1 MEQSEHDV
9 LIAGT
14 GPVGLIAA
22 LAFADAGFRTALIG
36 PKASASDGR
45 TTAIMDPAVRY
56 LESLGMGPFLEEHGE
71 PLKTMRIVDA
81 TSRLVRSPT
90 VTFRAAEIDLPAFG
104 LNIANSEL
112 NAALETAAV
121 ARPNVARH
129 EALVERWHPGQD
141 RVAAGLSNG
150 SELVARLVVAADGR
164 SSPARLAAGIEVD
177 ARPTGQTAIVLAFSH
192 TRPHSGISTEFH
204 TESGPVTQVPLGG
217 DRSSLVWVVKS
228 QDAAE
233 LLALDLAA
241 LATRVERQM
250 RSMLGR
256 VTVETDPQA
265 YPLSTSRPRRY
276 ADKRIALIGE
286 AAHVFPPIGAQGLNL
301 GIRDVESLVAVASRH
316 RADPGASAALSEYE
330 VRRRPDVAMRANAV
344 NLLNRSLLSDLLPA
358 QLARSTVFE
367 ALRAFSPMRAFF
379 MHEGMRPG
387 NGLRSMFSVKTRDR
401 RAGDRT

>member
-1 MEQSEHDV
+1 MERAEYDV

-22 LAFADAGFRTALIG
+22 LAFADAGFHTALVG
-36 PKASASDGR
+36 PKASTSDGR
-45 TTAIMDPAVRY
+45 TTAIMDPALRY
-56 LESLGMGPFLEEHGE
+56 LDALMMGPFLHEHGE

-81 TSRLVRSPT
+81 TARLVRSPT

-104 LNIANSEL
+104 LNIANAEL
-112 NAALETAAV
+112 NAALESAAV
-121 ARPNVARH
+121 ARPGVVRH
-129 EALVERWHPGQD
+129 EALVERWEPGEG
-141 RVAAGLSNG
+141 RVVAKLSDG
-150 SELVARLVVAADGR
+150 SELAARLVVAADGR

-177 ARPTGQTAIVLAFSH
+177 ARPTGQTAIVLTFSH

-204 TESGPVTQVPLGG
+204 AESGPFTQVPLAG

-228 QDAAE
+228 DDAAE
-233 LLALDLAA
+233 LLALDRAELAQ
-241 LATRVERQM
+241 RVERQM

-256 VTVETDPQA
+256 VTVDTDPQA
-265 YPLSTSRPRRY
+265 YPLSTSQPRRY

-301 GIRDVESLVAVASRH
+301 GIRDVESLVSVATRH
-316 RADPGASAALSEYE
+316 RADPGASAALAEYE
-330 VRRRPDVAMRANAV
+330 VRRRPDVAMRASAV
-344 NLLNRSLLSDLLPA
+344 NLLNRSLLSDFLPA

-387 NGLRSMFSVKTRDR
+387 SGLRALLPLRTRDR
-401 RAGDRT
+401 RAEDRT

>member
-1 MEQSEHDV
+1 MERSEYDV

-22 LAFADAGFRTALIG
+22 LAFADAGFHTALVG
-36 PKASASDGR
+36 PKASTEDGR

-56 LESLGMGPFLEEHGE
+56 LESLAMGPFLNDRGE

-112 NAALETAAV
+112 NAALEGAAV
-121 ARPNVARH
+121 ARANVVRH
-129 EALVERWHPGQD
+129 ESLVEFWEPSQG
-141 RVAAGLSNG
+141 RVNARLSGG
-150 SELVARLVVAADGR
+150 SEVSARLVVAADGR

-192 TRPHSGISTEFH
+192 ARPHSGISTEFH
-204 TESGPVTQVPLGG
+204 TESGPFTQVPLGS

-228 QDAAE
+228 DEAAE
-233 LLALDLAA
+233 VLALDRAA

-276 ADKRIALIGE
+276 ADKRIALVGE

-301 GIRDVESLVAVASRH
+301 GIRDVESLISIATRH
-316 RADPGASAALSEYE
+316 RADPGASAALAEYE

-344 NLLNRSLLSDLLPA
+344 SLLNRSLLSDLLPA

-387 NGLRSMFSVKTRDR
+387 SGLRSMFSFKTRDR
-401 RAGDRT
+401 PAEDRT

>member
-1 MEQSEHDV
+1 MERAEYDV

-22 LAFADAGFRTALIG
+22 LAFADAGFRTALVG
-36 PKASASDGR
+36 PKASTNDGR
-45 TTAIMDPAVRY
+45 TTAIMDPALRY
-56 LESLGMGPFLEEHGE
+56 LDALMMGPFLHEHGE

-81 TSRLVRSPT
+81 TARLVRSPT

-104 LNIANSEL
+104 LNIANAEL
-112 NAALETAAV
+112 NAALESAAV
-121 ARPNVARH
+121 ARPGVVRH
-129 EALVERWHPGQD
+129 EALVERWEPGEG
-141 RVAAGLSNG
+141 RVAAKLSDG
-150 SELVARLVVAADGR
+150 SELAARLVVAADGR

-204 TESGPVTQVPLGG
+204 TESGPFTQVPLAG

-228 QDAAE
+228 DDAAE
-233 LLALDLAA
+233 LLALGRAELAQ
-241 LATRVERQM
+241 RVERQM

-256 VTVETDPQA
+256 VTVDTDPQA
-265 YPLSTSRPRRY
+265 YPLSTSQPRRY

-301 GIRDVESLVAVASRH
+301 GIRDVESLVSVATRH
-316 RADPGASAALSEYE
+316 RADPGASAALAEYE
-330 VRRRPDVAMRANAV
+330 VRRRPDVAMRAGAV
-344 NLLNRSLLSDLLPA
+344 NLLNRSLLSDFLPA

-367 ALRAFSPMRAFF
+367 ALRAFSPIRAFF

-387 NGLRSMFSVKTRDR
+387 SGLRALLPLRTRDR
-401 RAGDRT
+401 RATDRT

>member
-1 MEQSEHDV
+1 MECADYDV

-14 GPVGLIAA
+14 GPVGLVAA
-22 LAFADAGFRTALIG
+22 LAFADAGFQTALVG
-36 PKASASDGR
+36 PKASTGDGR
-45 TTAIMDPAVRY
+45 TTAIMDPALRY
-56 LESLGMGPFLEEHGE
+56 LDSLMMEPFLQDRGE

-81 TSRLVRSPT
+81 TARLVRSPT

-104 LNIANSEL
+104 LNVANAEL
-112 NAALETAAV
+112 NAALEDAAV
-121 ARPNVARH
+121 ARPGVVRY
-129 EALVERWHPGQD
+129 EALVERWEPGED
-141 RVAAGLSNG
+141 RVAAKLSEG
-150 SELVARLVVAADGR
+150 TELAARLVVAADGR

-177 ARPTGQTAIVLAFSH
+177 ARPTGQTAIVFAFSH

-204 TESGPVTQVPLGG
+204 TESGPFTQVPLAG

-233 LLALDLAA
+233 LLALDRTELAH
-241 LATRVERQM
+241 RVERQM

-256 VTVETDPQA
+256 VTVDTDPQA
-265 YPLSTSRPRRY
+265 YPLSTSQPRRY

-301 GIRDVESLVAVASRH
+301 GIRDVESLVSVATRH
-316 RADPGASAALSEYE
+316 RADPGASAALAEYE
-330 VRRRPDVAMRANAV
+330 GRRRPDVAMRANAV
-344 NLLNRSLLSDLLPA
+344 NLLNRSLLSDFLPA

-387 NGLRSMFSVKTRDR
+387 SGLRALFPLRTRDR
-401 RAGDRT
+401 RAADRT

>member
-1 MEQSEHDV
+1 MERAEYDV

-22 LAFADAGFRTALIG
+22 LAFADAGFRTALVG
-36 PKASASDGR
+36 PKASTSDGR
-45 TTAIMDPAVRY
+45 TTAIMDPALRY
-56 LESLGMGPFLEEHGE
+56 LDALMMGPILHEHGE

-81 TSRLVRSPT
+81 TARLVRSPT

-104 LNIANSEL
+104 LNIANAEL
-112 NAALETAAV
+112 NAALESAAV
-121 ARPNVARH
+121 ARPGVVRH
-129 EALVERWHPGQD
+129 EALVERWEPGEG
-141 RVAAGLSNG
+141 RVAAKLSDG
-150 SELVARLVVAADGR
+150 SELAARLVVAADGR

-204 TESGPVTQVPLGG
+204 TESGPFTQVPLAG

-228 QDAAE
+228 DDAAE
-233 LLALDLAA
+233 LLALGRAELAQ
-241 LATRVERQM
+241 RVERQM

-256 VTVETDPQA
+256 VTVDTDPQA
-265 YPLSTSRPRRY
+265 YPLSTSQPRRY

-301 GIRDVESLVAVASRH
+301 GIRDVESLVSVATRH
-316 RADPGASAALSEYE
+316 RADPGASAALAEYE
-330 VRRRPDVAMRANAV
+330 VRRRPDVAMRAGAV
-344 NLLNRSLLSDLLPA
+344 NLLNRSLLSDFLPA

-367 ALRAFSPMRAFF
+367 ALRAFSPIRAFF

-387 NGLRSMFSVKTRDR
+387 SGLRALLPLRTRDR
-401 RAGDRT
+401 RATDRT